1 MEIKGNTQM
10 FKTLTAAA
18 LIAST
23 TMVAA
28 PAQASGG
35 CYASWAS
42 QTMETAMA
50 GGASLNTAWKWAI
63 DDGAVRDT
71 QRCWTMVVGNVRQYH
86 LIYPNLV
93 RAIF

>member
-1 MEIKGNTQM
+1 ML
-10 FKTLTAAA
+10 KTITAAA
-18 LIAST
+18 LIAGS
-23 TMVAA
+23 VALNAA
-28 PAQASGG
+28 PAQAAGG

-50 GGASLNTAWKWAI
+50 GGATLNTAWRWAI

-86 LIYPNLV
+86 MIYPNLV